1 MPGNPEPAARARRA
15 DSPFA
20 VLLSAPNVLMI
31 ALPDAADADQVY
43 ADYSRSDG
51 ELTDLYRQA
60 GLIRPDTRM
69 RAEITY
75 PELRIDRVPDNVRIL
90 LTSIQTERGIAIRT
104 EDALYS
110 KIRRIYVAW
119 RGVVRYYQQV
129 SGIDYCT
136 LDAVENM
143 DEAQAARMQVGAPYL
158 WVFAH
163 PRQAAPTPVPAGP
176 FPRFGVFPDPDGGR
190 LVRWFY

>member
-143 DEAQAARMQVGAPYL
+143 DEAQAARMQVGA
-158 WVFAH
+158 
-163 PRQAAPTPVPAGP
+163 GP